1 MAHIEIR
8 NVPSD
13 LHRKLEIRAA
23 AAGMTLSDYLLR
35 ELRLIAALPPLE
47 ELIAEARSRPLY
59 DLKKPTAD
67 IIREEREKRERQLVD
82 RHRSVRRS

>member
-67 IIREEREKRERQLVD
+67 IIREERENV
-82 RHRSVRRS
+82 SS